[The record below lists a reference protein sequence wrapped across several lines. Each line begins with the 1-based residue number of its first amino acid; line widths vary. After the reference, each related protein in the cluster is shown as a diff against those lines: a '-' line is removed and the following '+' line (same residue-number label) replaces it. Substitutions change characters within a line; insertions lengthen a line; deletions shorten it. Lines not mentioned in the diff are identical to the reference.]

1 MTCNENEN
9 TFKSVGIISVKC
21 KPGCQ
26 TKLLFTPN
34 SEHSVSDGTKIYA
47 VFLPTCK
54 CKCTQGVATPICG
67 SLKSVP
73 ITVCDCAK
81 LPDLVAAATQ
91 QTAVEV
97 EVEKVP
103 EKEGKPVW
111 TLKSITIPAP
121 KSITIPAPCRKK

>member
-1 MTCNENEN
+1 MTCNETCNKKKN
-9 TFKSVGIISVKC
+9 TFKSVGIIRVKC

-54 CKCTQGVATPICG
+54 CKCRDGVATPICG
-67 SLKSVP
+67 SLKSLP
-73 ITVCDCAK
+73 IAVCDCAK
-81 LPDLVAAATQ
+81 LPELVAAATQ

-97 EVEKVP
+97 EVP
-103 EKEGKPVW
+103 EKDGKPVW

-121 KSITIPAPCRKK
+121 CTKK